1 MLTSFEVRK
10 ATLIESAVYS
20 TCHQVEWPL
29 PAVAPTRF
37 DLQAVLLVQGH
48 GMLANR
54 VLHWGKFLIVGVRLF
69 LLDQRL
75 AVLAHDNRRLCHAV
89 VVLVELPPGPT
100 LIPGG
105 LQDEDA
111 RLAEDIRAFGDR
123 CASDGDVETWQGGVD
138 RGCLRGR
145 RVTVSPDDAW

>member
-20 TCHQVEWPL
+20 TCHQAEWPL